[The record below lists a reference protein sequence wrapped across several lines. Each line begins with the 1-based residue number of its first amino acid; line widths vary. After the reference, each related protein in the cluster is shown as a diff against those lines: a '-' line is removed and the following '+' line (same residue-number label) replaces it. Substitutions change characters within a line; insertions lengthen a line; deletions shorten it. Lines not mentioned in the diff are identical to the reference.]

1 MNNLVDFLNDKIGGL
16 DYFTSLEYVSS
27 FDNRLVLT
35 ATKDF
40 TLTGL
45 AWDKLGWIV
54 PLTTSS
60 TSQTATYLPDFNQ
73 SGVILIRL

>member
-1 MNNLVDFLNDKIGGL
+1 MTNLVDFLNNKIGHN
-16 DYFTSLEYVSS
+16 YFTSLEYVNS
-27 FDNRLVLT
+27 FDSRLVLT

-54 PLTTSS
+54 PLTTAD
-60 TSQTATYLPDFNQ
+60 TT
-73 SGVILIRL
+73 